1 MTDYTDPKNRFLSWQ
16 TDADPVDLEAE
27 VNYAVEDCI
36 NRLEVYSHPDYA
48 TVTLRLEESYGETG
62 PFVRA
67 ISFSDIRA
75 AFDGLE
81 WDNAEEHAELLAS
94 RLEEI
99 ASELRK
105 AKGTFGDG
113 RPSEMKR

>member
-1 MTDYTDPKNRFLSWQ
+1 MTDYSDPKNRFISWE

-27 VNYAVEDCI
+27 VNYAVESCI
-36 NRLEVYSHPDYA
+36 NSLQVFGTPEHA
-48 TVTLRLEESYGETG
+48 TFSLCLYDTFGQVEG
-62 PFVRA
+62 PFARR

-75 AFDGLE
+75 ALDELE

-99 ASELRK
+99 TAELRK
-105 AKGTFGDG
+105 AKGTFGD
-113 RPSEMKR
+113 R